1 MTTFTT
7 GTHSPRVSLVRQ
19 CKSLASLLR
28 EEFGVPFRCYDAS
41 TGELNWDVD
50 SDDVRLAAPECT
62 PDMIVLLARDSCRLV
77 RTLDDGRFQL
87 TLPLFDPEHPELLAV
102 GALPALAHL
111 RADRAKEHNRLE
123 KWAKSVVERLRTG
136 REVCRHTEKQ
146 AKADTFHQAWSSLL
160 VLDRLF
166 HRLRIHKDPAKYRK
180 RILDAAAE
188 LLGVQSVCWVSPRG
202 EEPVLG
208 GTCLLSPWDMQQ
220 LTLTV
225 ARGMPRQNNGLLI
238 LNDVT
243 GQSWSGR
250 YPCISNLCLLAL
262 NDQRLNGWAIAI
274 NKQSTADD
282 TTVKLAAGSQLTD
295 PNLQKPLPRPA
306 SSVPFQQTDAAILTP
321 FLSLLGLYTCS
332 ANRFHMLKELM
343 VGLAR
348 SLTAS
353 IDAKD
358 EYTYGHSERVARV
371 AMEIAAELGLD
382 DDEQH
387 DVYLTGLLHDIGKIG
402 VADSVLQKPAPLTAE
417 ETLQIQKHVV
427 IGHKILSGLHP
438 ISHLL
443 PGVLHHHE
451 RYDGTGYPEGLR
463 GDAIPMLARIIAV
476 ADSYDAMTSS
486 RPYRP
491 GMSLE
496 QAEQILAD
504 GAGVQWDPLVI
515 QAFLKRRQRI
525 HAIRQRGLGDSLQ
538 CALDGALRED
548 QFDKTGSSLTAMTR
562 A

>member
-1 MTTFTT
+1 MTTITT
-7 GTHSPRVSLVRQ
+7 ATHPPRVSLARQ
-19 CKSLASLLR
+19 CKSLAALLR
-28 EEFGVPFRCYDAS
+28 EEFGVPFRCYDAN
-41 TGELNWDVD
+41 TGALNWDVD
-50 SDDVRLAAPECT
+50 PDDARLAAPECT
-62 PDMIVLLARDSCRLV
+62 PDMIGLLASDSQRLV
-77 RTLDDGRFQL
+77 RLLDDGRFQL
-87 TLPLFDPEHPELLAV
+87 TLPLFDAEHPELLAV

-111 RADRAKEHNRLE
+111 RADKAKEQNRLE
-123 KWAKSVVERLRTG
+123 KWVKSVVERLRAG
-136 REVCRHTEKQ
+136 REVRRHTEQ
-146 AKADTFHQAWSSLL
+146 QERSDSCNQAWSNLL

-166 HRLRIHKDPAKYRK
+166 HCLRIHKGPAKYRK

-188 LLGVQSVCWVSPRG
+188 LLGVQSVCWISSRG

-208 GTCLLSPWDMQQ
+208 GTCPLSPWDMQQ
-220 LTLTV
+220 LTLSV
-225 ARGMPRQNNGLLI
+225 ARGMGRQDNGLLI
-238 LNDVT
+238 LNEVT

-262 NDQRLNGWAIAI
+262 NDQRMSGWAIAI
-274 NKQSTADD
+274 NKQSVADD
-282 TTVKLAAGSQLTD
+282 TTVKLAAGSQLSD
-295 PNLQKPLPRPA
+295 PNLKKQPSGPV
-306 SSVPFQQTDAAILTP
+306 SSVPFQRTDAATLTP
-321 FLSLLGLYTCS
+321 FLSLLGLYTSS
-332 ANRFHMLKELM
+332 ANRFQMLKELM

-358 EYTYGHSERVARV
+358 EYTFGHSERVARV
-371 AMEIAAELGLD
+371 ATEIAAGLGMS
-382 DDEQH
+382 DDEQN
-387 DVYLTGLLHDIGKIG
+387 DVYLAGLLHDIGKIG
-402 VADSVLQKPAPLTAE
+402 VADAILQKAGPLTAE

-427 IGHKILSGLHP
+427 IGHKILSGLRP

-463 GDAIPMLARIIAV
+463 GNAIPMLARIIAV

-491 GMSLE
+491 GMPLE
-496 QAEQILAD
+496 QAEQILTD

-525 HAIRQRGLGDSLQ
+525 HAIRQRGIGDSLQ
-538 CALDGALRED
+538 CALDGALRDD
-548 QFDKTGSSLTAMTR
+548 QFDKADSSLTSMTR

>member
-1 MTTFTT
+1 
-7 GTHSPRVSLVRQ
+7 
-19 CKSLASLLR
+19 
-28 EEFGVPFRCYDAS
+28 
-41 TGELNWDVD
+41 
-50 SDDVRLAAPECT
+50 
-62 PDMIVLLARDSCRLV
+62 
-77 RTLDDGRFQL
+77 
-87 TLPLFDPEHPELLAV
+87 
-102 GALPALAHL
+102 
-111 RADRAKEHNRLE
+111 
-123 KWAKSVVERLRTG
+123 
-136 REVCRHTEKQ
+136 
-146 AKADTFHQAWSSLL
+146 
-160 VLDRLF
+160 
-166 HRLRIHKDPAKYRK
+166 
-180 RILDAAAE
+180 
-188 LLGVQSVCWVSPRG
+188 
-202 EEPVLG
+202 
-208 GTCLLSPWDMQQ
+208 
-220 LTLTV
+220 
-225 ARGMPRQNNGLLI
+225 
-238 LNDVT
+238 
-243 GQSWSGR
+243 
-250 YPCISNLCLLAL
+250 
-262 NDQRLNGWAIAI
+262 
-274 NKQSTADD
+274 
-282 TTVKLAAGSQLTD
+282 
-295 PNLQKPLPRPA
+295 
-306 SSVPFQQTDAAILTP
+306 
-321 FLSLLGLYTCS
+321 
-332 ANRFHMLKELM
+332 MLKELM